1 MTTNEH
7 WFSTDRV
14 LVYSAFC
21 ADFGP
26 MNLSCIHRFIKIL
39 REKLEQPEL
48 KGKKLVYFT
57 GASPQQRTNAAF
69 LLGCYMVVEMKM
81 SPEEAWVPFAGFSPS
96 PFMGYRD
103 ATFVRSTWDLA
114 ILDCWRGL
122 KKGMDVGHI
131 SFNNFNPD
139 EYDYYDHPQHGDMHV
154 IVPGKFIAFK
164 GPAGRR
170 YRLAP
175 GLFSH
180 TPKDYVE
187 VFRHHKVS
195 AVVRLNSKEYDR
207 GEFLKHGFNHYDLFF
222 EDCTTPTESLVNRFL
237 EVSRKENG
245 VVAVHCLAGLG
256 RTGTL
261 IALWMMRE
269 HGYTATEVIA
279 YLRIVRPGS
288 VIGPQ
293 QQYLCNTYAR
303 MVASGSHG
311 VPYSESQAPSSSA
324 ADAELLAREVKEG
337 MLRRHINRLPSNTPG
352 NATNGW
358 AGHH

>member
-1 MTTNEH
+1 MT
-7 WFSTDRV
+7 
-14 LVYSAFC
+14 
-21 ADFGP
+21 
-26 MNLSCIHRFIKIL
+26 
-39 REKLEQPEL
+39 
-48 KGKKLVYFT
+48 
-57 GASPQQRTNAAF
+57 
-69 LLGCYMVVEMKM
+69 
-81 SPEEAWVPFAGFSPS
+81 PEEAWTRFSSFSPS

-103 ATFVRSTWDLA
+103 ATFVGSTWDLA
-114 ILDCWRGL
+114 IIDCWRGL
-122 KKGMDVGHI
+122 CKGISVGHI
-131 SFNNFNPD
+131 NLATFNPD

-207 GEFLKHGFNHYDLFF
+207 AEFLKHGFNHYDLFF
-222 EDCTTPTESLVNRFL
+222 EDCTTPSEAL
-237 EVSRKENG
+237 VSRFMDVANKESG
-245 VVAVHCLAGLG
+245 VIAVHCLAGLG

-261 IALWMMRE
+261 IALWMMRQ
-269 HGYTATEVIA
+269 HGYTATEAIA

-293 QQYLCNTYAR
+293 QQYLCSVHAR
-303 MVASGSHG
+303 MLTLGSYG
-311 VPYSESQAPSSSA
+311 QPYGGQEGNSSVVDS
-324 ADAELLAREVKEG
+324 ELLAREVKEG
-337 MLRRHINRLPSNTPG
+337 MLRRHINRVPSNTPSTVTG
-352 NATNGW
+352 RW
-358 AGHH
+358 ASAQ